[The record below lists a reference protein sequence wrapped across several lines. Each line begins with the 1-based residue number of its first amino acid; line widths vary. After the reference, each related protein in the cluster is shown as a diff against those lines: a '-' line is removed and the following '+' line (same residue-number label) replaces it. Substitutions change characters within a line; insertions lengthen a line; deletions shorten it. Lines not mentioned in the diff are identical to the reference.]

1 MTKLIERLRKGCVTG
16 NYEGLEFIEWSKS
29 NDTMNEAADAIQRLQ
44 YIVTVLSISSLLL
57 LLTVIILV
65 NR

>member
-1 MTKLIERLRKGCVTG
+1 MHHV
-16 NYEGLEFIEWSKS
+16 
-29 NDTMNEAADAIQRLQ
+29 AADAIQRLQ
-44 YIVTVLSISSLLL
+44 YIVTVLSISSVLL

>member
-1 MTKLIERLRKGCVTG
+1 MTKVIERPMSTTHV
-16 NYEGLEFIEWSKS
+16 LEFIEWSKS